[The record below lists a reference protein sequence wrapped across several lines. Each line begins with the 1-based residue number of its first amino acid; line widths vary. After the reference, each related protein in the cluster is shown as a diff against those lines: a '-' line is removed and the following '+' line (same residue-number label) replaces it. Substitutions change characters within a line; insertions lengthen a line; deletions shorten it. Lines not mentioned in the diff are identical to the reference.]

1 MTKGMKTQ
9 SMTRTCIKPVND
21 NVNWGS
27 SLWLSFMFS
36 PCEGSEGTWRNPVI
50 PHQFKRSCFECRP
63 ITCVAVAHDLLDKKR
78 NAACWS
84 VMHGSNC
91 LSVMLVL
98 VRHDVQQHLI
108 FLETLS
114 MLTTQKK
121 GNMNWEVTSS
131 LLQLSERT
139 TNHVGHQQ
147 KHHFWV
153 SINHTAM
160 QQLVENIPMTEQ
172 QTDANW
178 RQVHPGGER
187 KEMRKKQRW
196 NHSPQSQDPK
206 RTEMKQSFNEE
217 DSRQKKLSKDGFQA
231 AGVTKGAIYLI
242 WQSMTKR

>member
-160 QQLVENIPMTEQ
+160 QQPVENIPMTEQ

-217 DSRQKKLSKDGFQA
+217 ESRQKKLSKDGFQA